1 MLTKPNWK
9 KDTSKADYV
18 GIIIVLC
25 ILPSR
30 NPFKKN
36 HSRSLFSNCEFGS
49 KIFMKKEIIYS
60 IFLDV
65 NSLKLYFNCEGN
77 EILKI

>member
-1 MLTKPNWK
+1 MLTKPNRK
-9 KDTSKADYV
+9 KDASKADYV
-18 GIIIVLC
+18 DIIVVLC

-36 HSRSLFSNCEFGS
+36 QSFIIFKLWIGWN
-49 KIFMKKEIIYS
+49 IFMKQEIIYS

-65 NSLKLYFNCEGN
+65 NLLKLYFNCEGN